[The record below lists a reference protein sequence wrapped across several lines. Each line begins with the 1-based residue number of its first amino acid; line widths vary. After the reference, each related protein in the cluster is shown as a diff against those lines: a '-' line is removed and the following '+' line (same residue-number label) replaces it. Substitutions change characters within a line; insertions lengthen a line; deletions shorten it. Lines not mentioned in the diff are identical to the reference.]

1 MNLVFNPSIYTV
13 WNEVQLKKNKPVPLY
28 WSTAEAFYSEDFNL
42 AQLFKLPYKV
52 ITNIIYNL
60 SKDVHISYTDFN
72 KMPFFE
78 ILMIVDAHN
87 EFIEKQE
94 QSNGDQNDMIAQQQ
108 AQMESTFRNQQQSMP
123 KYQQPQMPQMPSF
136 NFPK

>member
-1 MNLVFNPSIYTV
+1 
-13 WNEVQLKKNKPVPLY
+13 
-28 WSTAEAFYSEDFNL
+28 
-42 AQLFKLPYKV
+42 
-52 ITNIIYNL
+52 
-60 SKDVHISYTDFN
+60 
-72 KMPFFE
+72 MPFFE

-87 EFIEKQE
+87 EFIENQE